1 MARQEIILGTP
12 PNGLGGDPPRTASIK
27 INAMTKELYEKVE
40 SLGSTGDVVPIE
52 KGGTGGTTPELARSG
67 LGLGSVS
74 TENVVPIE
82 KGGTGGTTPEQARSG
97 LGLGS
102 AAVANLVGTVAGGAI
117 IEQGSNA
124 KGNFTKFAD
133 GTLITWGSQLFNV
146 QTLAGQGAGF
156 NATDQPANFVPGSF
170 RSAVFFN
177 FFGGAN
183 RGAPLLYG
191 SMQYYSNGLNNI
203 YVGIN
208 MGFSP
213 SAVHPSFLYG
223 PLTSQSHEISYQT
236 IGRWK

>member
-1 MARQEIILGTP
+1 MLIGTDVLNTHQPARMRVFFRLENSMARQEIILGTP
-12 PNGLGGDPPRTASIK
+12 PTGLGGDPPRVASMK
-27 INAMTKELYEKVE
+27 INAMTLELYEKNA
-40 SLGSTGDVVPIE
+40 
-52 KGGTGGTTPELARSG
+52 K
-67 LGLGSVS
+67 
-74 TENVVPIE
+74 
-82 KGGTGGTTPEQARSG
+82 
-97 LGLGS
+97 LGS
-102 AAVANLVGTVAGGAI
+102 AAFANLVGTVAEGAI

-156 NATDQPANFVPGSF
+156 NETDQPASFVPGSF
-170 RSAVFFN
+170 RSAVSFN

-183 RGAPLLYG
+183 KGAPLLYG

-213 SAVHPSFLYG
+213 AAVHPSFLYG